1 MAGKPN
7 GTWSALGVAG
17 NIGLTTVAT
26 VAVGLFLGRWADNY
40 CGIFPWFTV
49 SGIVLGM
56 LAGLWATYKKII
68 KS

>member
-1 MAGKPN
+1 MPGKPD
-7 GTWSALGVAG
+7 GTWSALSVAM

-40 CGIFPWFTV
+40 CGVFPWFTV

-56 LAGLWATYKKII
+56 LAGLWATYKKIV